1 MYRIADIITALM
13 RRNNHPWR
21 MSSIAKVRHQVRAA
35 AVSLAKEIVEG
46 RTIDK
51 VYLSVIAVTAN
62 LTHLLI
68 LLMEVC
74 EHESLPHLYIVEKE
88 YTYPPLHD
96 TRNTIRHEM
105 QPKRALLC
113 AVEFAAYSNEV
124 VCFFR
129 HKKLSTFRIRICC
142 PPCTGATVLLC

>member
-1 MYRIADIITALM
+1 
-13 RRNNHPWR
+13 

-74 EHESLPHLYIVEKE
+74 EHEKTCLFTSLVYI
-88 YTYPPLHD
+88 Y
-96 TRNTIRHEM
+96 
-105 QPKRALLC
+105 
-113 AVEFAAYSNEV
+113 YS
-124 VCFFR
+124 
-129 HKKLSTFRIRICC
+129 
-142 PPCTGATVLLC
+142 